1 MKRILLFVL
10 TVLPFIAIAQY
21 CSWNGAY
28 SAGISPNS
36 KIRCLNIFVNI
47 IYDVHPD
54 TNNNFNNPDVYWP
67 TITNPNLEG
76 INTAAI
82 PTYLLDWMDTV
93 FISGQ
98 LHGTC
103 TRLYGESSFDSLQII
118 GDFMVVNIK
127 ESTIW
132 NLSGGFNQTLIPRA
146 VLAFISEV
154 GFHTINNHDEIGYY
168 DVNNN
173 DSVDYV
179 NMFIRNITKNYG
191 NLAPGSGY
199 SPLAGE
205 IKISGNLYS
214 IETGTVQCV
223 GVGNFCTNPTNI
235 IVHEISHCL
244 FGSNN
249 FHTSGGNHR
258 GSSDIM
264 PFVNIQG
271 GYGLMGAAESGLVC
285 CNGYERWRMH
295 WKHPQSI
302 DYISARN
309 ATNTQSMTSDI
320 SIMDGDKTFLLRDF
334 ISYGDVVRI
343 KLPYKSNCHASNQ
356 YIWLENHQVGYNN
369 KLDFLQY
376 SNTHIC
382 RPQGAAGIYA
392 YYQIGRDTI
401 EGSYYQVWDTCHRDN
416 LKIIPA
422 EGFFDYE
429 FVEDT
434 HRINCVN
441 YDTQYLAIKRNLE
454 NPLCGGQDQ
463 EYHFNSQQADT
474 VLYTIHEQETW
485 RKIMGNQHD
494 DQLPILGDNKDA
506 FSTHTKINMGTNPS
520 TCNAKTFYCTNK
532 KSEIEIRPY
541 VQERNEQT
549 TYLTGLSIEMT
560 PVQGTGNILVHI
572 RWDDYNITNDTR
584 WTGKIALKDTAI
596 LTTGNTIT
604 LAQNRTVAQP
614 TRNPETGLFAGR
626 TRWTCENGS
635 YFRQDSASALIL
647 TENSSVIFENGSRYE
662 LAKGARVEIQAGCTL
677 TVQPGAKIQLK
688 GIVEVDSGGV
698 LVLYDTAKMG
708 NLSRLIVRPGGKL
721 VVDGG
726 TLTSACNDVMWQG
739 IEVMGDRT
747 KRQLA
752 QYQGTIELRNGARIE
767 NALCAIRMGLC
778 GDTVHFATAGGIISA
793 TNTTFKNNRQSVVIN
808 SYAYTA
814 PSGVIA
820 DYNSIFS
827 RCTFTIDNSNLFAAN
842 NTAFAEHVRLWDVK
856 GVTFEGCDFSNTTT
870 NQYWNGRGICAEDAG
885 VSVSTC
891 CPPQPTFVCKCP
903 EADATYNYFS
913 GFTTAV
919 EVNTTGNPYAVRMDE
934 CRFSNNGI
942 GVRINGNQF
951 ATVTRCQFNLDHH
964 PDHTFGN
971 IGLVLDGCTGYTVE
985 ENLFER
991 TTYPSG
997 PNLIESSIGI
1007 AVSNSGISANSVY
1020 RNVFNNLT
1028 KGITVVGNNGLKR
1041 MDGLQMTCNHFEG
1054 NKYDIYLESGA
1065 TVCEHQGSS
1074 AKGADNE
1081 FHNTS
1086 VNISNFYNPE
1096 VWRISYYYYNGNTDL
1111 YPAHSTGVDLTT
1123 VSALNSCPSTLCD
1136 HNNGGGI
1143 YLPLSGFASQVSAY
1157 TAALSGTDD
1166 DGLEGANDYPSLQTL
1181 RQTLSDT
1188 YYAAVRE
1195 IMSDTVLD
1203 LNELEQW
1210 HAAAQPIG
1218 DPYSLTETRFML
1230 GYSEP
1235 FTADAEDAEMANYAE
1250 FHALKLALVND
1261 NADNENNDN
1270 ADNQDNN
1277 NSQNSQN
1284 SPMINWY
1291 SLTESQIA
1299 QLQTIAERKT
1309 GRASVMAKGVLCFF
1323 YGICYEDDLLGDDNA
1338 DNQDNNMETRSAK
1351 VPQQEGETNL
1361 TVYPNP
1367 ADDVLF
1373 IELRG
1378 GAGIANIGLYDLQG
1392 RAVGTRFIA
1401 SATGTSATV
1410 NMRDIPAGVYVLR
1423 VTDTNGKEYHQK
1435 IVRK

>member
-1 MKRILLFVL
+1 MKKWLLIFICLIVYNQLLSQKDYYYSANKKIFLTNTENKYVIEVSDSSDFNILSGITKNMVPLFSQSYVVTFENTGFAKQALSHFGHRKLPVKSIGDVEIIFTGEILLKPKTEYEIHTIMGLSNGTLSIKDSSPYNTYVMNVSNWDSLFIISNSIYESGMVEYCHPNFIVPIDL
-10 TVLPFIAIAQY
+10 NYDPLYGSQYYLNNTNNIDINAPNAWLLANNATSVKIAVIDEGVEEHEDLANKVLPGMTVSY
-21 CSWNGAY
+21 SNDRPNTYGRPCSVTQPTSCWHY
-28 SAGISPNS
+28 SVFAHGEACAGIIAADHNNNKGIKGVIDNAQIVPINIFNNWYIEDYSPYYCYVKYRETVNDYANAINAAWNTFGCDVLNNSWTCHATDPNS
-36 KIRCLNIFVNI
+36 VSYADNLIDAINNAITYGRNGKGAIVVFGSGNDYQDCSGVSFPANVAGVIAVGAINANTGTIQSYSGRGLELSLVA
-47 IYDVHPD
+47 PTG
-54 TNNNFNNPDVYWP
+54 TNSNDLVTCDRMGILGYNTANNGHYTDEFGGTSAACPQVSGVAALMLSV
-67 TITNPNLEG
+67 NPNLTSQEVTT
-76 INTAAI
+76 ILQTTARDWGTPGFDTI
-82 PTYLLDWMDTV
+82 YGYGLLDA
-93 FISGQ
+93 
-98 LHGTC
+98 H
-103 TRLYGESSFDSLQII
+103 
-118 GDFMVVNIK
+118 K
-127 ESTIW
+127 
-132 NLSGGFNQTLIPRA
+132 A
-146 VLAFISEV
+146 VLA
-154 GFHTINNHDEIGYY
+154 
-168 DVNNN
+168 
-173 DSVDYV
+173 
-179 NMFIRNITKNYG
+179 
-191 NLAPGSGY
+191 A
-199 SPLAGE
+199 
-205 IKISGNLYS
+205 
-214 IETGTVQCV
+214 
-223 GVGNFCTNPTNI
+223 
-235 IVHEISHCL
+235 
-244 FGSNN
+244 
-249 FHTSGGNHR
+249 
-258 GSSDIM
+258 
-264 PFVNIQG
+264 
-271 GYGLMGAAESGLVC
+271 
-285 CNGYERWRMH
+285 
-295 WKHPQSI
+295 
-302 DYISARN
+302 
-309 ATNTQSMTSDI
+309 
-320 SIMDGDKTFLLRDF
+320 
-334 ISYGDVVRI
+334 
-343 KLPYKSNCHASNQ
+343 
-356 YIWLENHQVGYNN
+356 
-369 KLDFLQY
+369 
-376 SNTHIC
+376 
-382 RPQGAAGIYA
+382 A
-392 YYQIGRDTI
+392 YYQIYGDDEISLCDNTSYTVINQYNQSVSDISFLWTCSENIRI
-401 EGSYYQVWDTCHRDN
+401 VSGGSTGSVIVKGVDFGNGWLSCRVIH
-416 LKIIPA
+416 A
-422 EGFFDYE
+422 G
-429 FVEDT
+429 
-434 HRINCVN
+434 
-441 YDTQYLAIKRNLE
+441 
-454 NPLCGGQDQ
+454 
-463 EYHFNSQQADT
+463 DT
-474 VLYTIHEQETW
+474 VSSTIDIQVVENVETVY
-485 RKIMGNQHD
+485 
-494 DQLPILGDNKDA
+494 KDVTLTSGMS
-506 FSTHTKINMGTNPS
+506 FPS
-520 TCNAKTFYCTNK
+520 TFTI
-532 KSEIEIRPY
+532 S
-541 VQERNEQT
+541 
-549 TYLTGLSIEMT
+549 
-560 PVQGTGNILVHI
+560 GTV
-572 RWDDYNITNDTR
+572 D
-584 WTGKIALKDTAI
+584 IASGT
-596 LTTGNTIT
+596 TIT
-604 LAQNRTVAQP
+604 WTDKNVHFTK
-614 TRNPETGLFAGR
+614 FAH
-626 TRWTCENGS
+626 
-635 YFRQDSASALIL
+635 FI
-647 TENSSVIFENGSRYE
+647 I
-662 LAKGARVEIQAGCTL
+662 
-677 TVQPGAKIQLK
+677 
-688 GIVEVDSGGV
+688 
-698 LVLYDTAKMG
+698 
-708 NLSRLIVRPGGKL
+708 RPGGKL
-721 VVDGG
+721 IADGG
-726 TLTSACNDVMWQG
+726 TLTSACEDLMWRG
-739 IEVMGDRT
+739 IEIVGDRT
-747 KRQLA
+747 KQQLA
-752 QYQGTIELRNGARIE
+752 QYQGTVELKNGARIE
-767 NALCAIRMGLC
+767 NAMCAIRMGLRE
-778 GDTVHFATAGGIISA
+778 DTVTFATAGGIISA
-793 TNTTFKNNRQSVVIN
+793 TNATFKNNRQSVVIN

-814 PSGVIA
+814 PLGGVA

-842 NTAFAEHVRLWDVK
+842 NTAFAEHVRMWDVK
-856 GVTFEGCDFSNTTT
+856 GVTFEGCDFSNNTT

-919 EVNTTGNPYAVRMDE
+919 EVNTTGNPYTVRMDE

-971 IGLVLDGCTGYTVE
+971 IGLVLNGSTGYTVE

-1096 VWRISYYYYNGNTDL
+1096 VWRISYYYYNSNTDL

-1157 TAALSGTDD
+1157 ASAVLGTDD
-1166 DGLEGANDYPSLQTL
+1166 DGLAGAYDYSSLQAL

-1230 GYSEP
+1230 GNSEP
-1235 FTADAEDAEMANYAE
+1235 FTADAEDAELSNYVE
-1250 FHALKLALVND
+1250 FHAMKLALVND
-1261 NADNENNDN
+1261 NADNDNNDN

-1299 QLQTIAERKT
+1299 QLQTIAERNT

-1323 YGICYEDDLLGDDNA
+1323 HGICYEDDLLGDDNA

-1378 GAGIANIGLYDLQG
+1378 GAGIANVGLYDLQG

-1401 SATGTSATV
+1401 SATGASATV

-1423 VTDTNGKEYHQK
+1423 VTDMDGKEYHQK